1 MTDYVYLKLQ
11 QFSGTDLSV
20 DTIPLKV
27 QSVSVSVDKTVPN
40 ISIPFAG
47 LATGESEKIALDLG
61 MATKR
66 LTLTGFILDTKI
78 KRSHTETDASDPVAI
93 QLEFTAQEIAQLIAS
108 GVDAT
113 GLTRYQAFNELLI
126 YMDSKVNENYE
137 DRGQAADATV
147 TELGTVTSQIP
158 LTFAARGNAFSKDN
172 TNILRPTAF
181 PTAGSTTGIKGF
193 VSQFSYDLNAETV
206 EITFSMEFTI
216 ATVLP

>member
-1 MTDYVYLKLQ
+1 MTDFVYLKLQ
-11 QFSGTDLSV
+11 KFSGTDLAI

-66 LTLTGFILDTKI
+66 LTLTGFIIDTQI
-78 KRSHTETDASDPVAI
+78 KRSHTETGDPATPI
-93 QLEFTAQEIAQLIAS
+93 ALEFTAQEIAQLIAS

-113 GLTRYQAFNELLI
+113 GLTRYQAFNELLV

-137 DRGQAADATV
+137 DRGKAADSNV
-147 TELGTVTSQIP
+147 TKLGTVIEQIP
-158 LTFAARGNAFSKDN
+158 LTFAARGDAFSKDN
-172 TNILRPTAF
+172 TNIVRPTSF
-181 PTAGSTTGIKGF
+181 PSANSTTGIKGF

-206 EITFSMEFTI
+206 EISFSMEFTI

>member
-1 MTDYVYLKLQ
+1 MVDYVYLKLQ
-11 QFSGTDLSV
+11 KFSGTDLNV

-27 QSVSVSVDKTVPN
+27 QSVSVAVEKTVPN

-66 LTLTGFILDTKI
+66 LTLTGFILDTQI
-78 KRSHTETDASDPVAI
+78 KRSHTETGDPATPI
-93 QLEFTAQEIAQLIAS
+93 ALEFTAQEIAQLIAS

-113 GLTRYQAFNELLI
+113 GLTRYQAFNELLV

-137 DRGQAADATV
+137 DRGKAADSDV
-147 TELGTVTSQIP
+147 DKLGTIIEKIP
-158 LTFAARGNAFSKDN
+158 LTFAARGDAFSKDN
-172 TNILRPTAF
+172 TNIVRPTSF
-181 PTAGSTTGIKGF
+181 PSANSTTGIKGF
-193 VSQFSYDLNAETV
+193 VSSFSYDLNAESV
-206 EITFSMEFTI
+206 EISFNMEFTI

>member
-1 MTDYVYLKLQ
+1 MVDYVYLKLQ
-11 QFSGTDLSV
+11 KFSGTDLAV

-66 LTLTGFILDTKI
+66 LTLTGFILDTQI
-78 KRSHTETDASDPVAI
+78 KRSHTETGNPATPIA
-93 QLEFTAQEIAQLIAS
+93 LEFTAQEIAQLIAS

-113 GLTRYQAFNELLI
+113 GLTRYQAFNELLV

-137 DRGQAADATV
+137 DRGKAADSNV
-147 TELGTVTSQIP
+147 TKLGTLIQQIP
-158 LTFAARGNAFSKDN
+158 LTFAARGDAFSKDN
-172 TNILRPTAF
+172 TNIVRPTSF
-181 PTAGSTTGIKGF
+181 PSAGSTTGIKGF

-206 EITFSMEFTI
+206 EISFNMEFTI

>member
-1 MTDYVYLKLQ
+1 VVDYVYLKLQ
-11 QFSGTDLSV
+11 KFSGTDLNV

-27 QSVSVSVDKTVPN
+27 QSVSVAVEKTVPN

-66 LTLTGFILDTKI
+66 LTLTGFILDTQI
-78 KRSHTETDASDPVAI
+78 KRSHTETGDPATPI
-93 QLEFTAQEIAQLIAS
+93 ALEFTAQEIAQLIAS

-113 GLTRYQAFNELLI
+113 GLTRYQAFNELLV

-137 DRGQAADATV
+137 DRGKAADSDV
-147 TELGTVTSQIP
+147 DKLGTIIEKIP
-158 LTFAARGNAFSKDN
+158 LTFAARGDAFSKDN
-172 TNILRPTAF
+172 TNIVRPTSF
-181 PTAGSTTGIKGF
+181 PSANSTTGIKGF
-193 VSQFSYDLNAETV
+193 VSSFSYDLNAESV
-206 EITFSMEFTI
+206 EISFNMEFTI

>member
-1 MTDYVYLKLQ
+1 MTDFVYLKLQ
-11 QFSGTDLSV
+11 KFSGTDLAI

-66 LTLTGFILDTKI
+66 LTLTGFIIDTQI
-78 KRSHTETDASDPVAI
+78 KRSHTETGDPATPI
-93 QLEFTAQEIAQLIAS
+93 ALEFTAQEIAQLIAS

-113 GLTRYQAFNELLI
+113 GLTRYQAFNELLV

-137 DRGQAADATV
+137 DRGKAADSNV
-147 TELGTVTSQIP
+147 TKLGTVIEQIP

-172 TNILRPTAF
+172 TNIVRPTSF
-181 PTAGSTTGIKGF
+181 PSANSTTGIKGF

-206 EITFSMEFTI
+206 EISFSMEFTI

>member
-1 MTDYVYLKLQ
+1 VVDYVYLKLQ
-11 QFSGTDLSV
+11 KFSGTDLAV

-66 LTLTGFILDTKI
+66 LTLTGFILDTQI
-78 KRSHTETDASDPVAI
+78 KRSHTETGNPATPIA
-93 QLEFTAQEIAQLIAS
+93 LEFTAQEIAQLIAS

-113 GLTRYQAFNELLI
+113 GLTRYQAFNELLV

-137 DRGQAADATV
+137 DRGKAADSNV
-147 TELGTVTSQIP
+147 TKLGTLIQQIP
-158 LTFAARGNAFSKDN
+158 LTFAARGDAFSKDN
-172 TNILRPTAF
+172 TNIVRPTSF
-181 PTAGSTTGIKGF
+181 PSADSTTGIKGF

-206 EITFSMEFTI
+206 EISFNMEFTI

>member
-11 QFSGTDLSV
+11 QFSGTDLAI

-66 LTLTGFILDTKI
+66 LTLTGFILDTQI
-78 KRSHTETDASDPVAI
+78 KRSHTETGDPATPI
-93 QLEFTAQEIAQLIAS
+93 ALEFTAQEIAQLIAS

-113 GLTRYQAFNELLI
+113 GLTRYQAFNELLV

-147 TELGTVTSQIP
+147 TKLGTVISQIP

-193 VSQFSYDLNAETV
+193 VSQYSYDLNAETV

>member
-11 QFSGTDLSV
+11 QFSGTDLAI

-66 LTLTGFILDTKI
+66 LTLTGFILDTQI
-78 KRSHTETDASDPVAI
+78 KRSHTETGDPATPI
-93 QLEFTAQEIAQLIAS
+93 ALEFTAQEIAQLIAS

-113 GLTRYQAFNELLI
+113 GLTRYQAFNELLV

-147 TELGTVTSQIP
+147 TKLGTVISQIP
-158 LTFAARGNAFSKDN
+158 LTNAFSKDN

-181 PTAGSTTGIKGF
+181 PTANSTTGIKGF

>member
-1 MTDYVYLKLQ
+1 MVDYVYLKLQ
-11 QFSGTDLSV
+11 KFSGTDLNV

-27 QSVSVSVDKTVPN
+27 QSVSVAVEKTVPN

-66 LTLTGFILDTKI
+66 LTLTGFILDTQI
-78 KRSHTETDASDPVAI
+78 KRSHTETGDPATPI
-93 QLEFTAQEIAQLIAS
+93 ALEFTAQEIAQLIAS

-113 GLTRYQAFNELLI
+113 GLTRYQAFNELLV

-137 DRGQAADATV
+137 DRGKAADSNV
-147 TELGTVTSQIP
+147 DKLGTIIEKIP
-158 LTFAARGNAFSKDN
+158 LTFAARGDAFSKDN
-172 TNILRPTAF
+172 TNIVRPTSF
-181 PTAGSTTGIKGF
+181 PSANSTTGIKGF
-193 VSQFSYDLNAETV
+193 VSSFSYDLNAESV
-206 EITFSMEFTI
+206 EISFNMEFTI

>member
-11 QFSGTDLSV
+11 QFSGTDLAI

-66 LTLTGFILDTKI
+66 LTLTGFILDTQI
-78 KRSHTETDASDPVAI
+78 KRSHTETGAPATPI
-93 QLEFTAQEIAQLIAS
+93 ALEFTAQEIAQLIAS

-113 GLTRYQAFNELLI
+113 GLTRYQAFNELLV

-147 TELGTVTSQIP
+147 TKLGTVISQIP

>member
-1 MTDYVYLKLQ
+1 VVDYVYLKLQ
-11 QFSGTDLSV
+11 KFSGTDLNV

-27 QSVSVSVDKTVPN
+27 QSVSVAVEKTVPN

-66 LTLTGFILDTKI
+66 LTLTGFILDTQI
-78 KRSHTETDASDPVAI
+78 KRSHTETGDPATPI
-93 QLEFTAQEIAQLIAS
+93 ALEFTAQEIAQLIAS

-113 GLTRYQAFNELLI
+113 GLTRYQAFNELLV

-137 DRGQAADATV
+137 DRGKAADSNV
-147 TELGTVTSQIP
+147 DKLGTIIEKIP
-158 LTFAARGNAFSKDN
+158 LTFAARGDAFSKDN
-172 TNILRPTAF
+172 TNIVRPTSF
-181 PTAGSTTGIKGF
+181 PSANSTTGIKGF
-193 VSQFSYDLNAETV
+193 VSSFSYDLNAESV
-206 EITFSMEFTI
+206 EISFNMEFTI

>member
-11 QFSGTDLSV
+11 QFSGTDLAI

-66 LTLTGFILDTKI
+66 LTLTGFILDTQI
-78 KRSHTETDASDPVAI
+78 KRSHTETGDPATPI
-93 QLEFTAQEIAQLIAS
+93 ALEFTAQEIAQLIAS
-108 GVDAT
+108 GVDPT
-113 GLTRYQAFNELLI
+113 GITINQTINELLV

-147 TELGTVTSQIP
+147 TKLGTVISQIP